1 MEDTNKIKRKYVK
14 KQAPE
19 DRKPMKP
26 RNASIESILFQNA
39 KADFYF
45 YSDKTDAGLTS
56 YANFYGRKI
65 TTERVI
71 CVSGDFSSPEVN
83 RLIKVRFIV

>member
-1 MEDTNKIKRKYVK
+1 MEGTNKIKRKYVK
-14 KQAPE
+14 KQSPE
-19 DRKPMKP
+19 DRKP

-56 YANFYGRKI
+56 YANLYGRKI